1 MEPAKLFQGFV
12 SSTSAEQTTATPG
25 STGVTAPSKD
35 FMRSLLFRLHQQVPL
50 LRTVILTVFLPVVL
64 IYLVLAVQ
72 RLVPVSLLLR
82 DANAE
87 VHDPQG
93 GVMFY
98 RGALSNIGILLWW
111 TSASVCAF
119 AAFLFRFKQPSWS
132 LSRVFLVYMAVFT
145 GLLALDDLF
154 MFHEEVLPVRLGI
167 SELALYA
174 VYGVLAAGFVG
185 FIELLLETDF
195 LLLGLAFG
203 FFAFSVLTDQGMLG
217 SLFDIRGGAELVAED
232 LAKML
237 GIICWLIFSL
247 RTAVQLLRSPETA
260 SEPFLQKDAGKTV
273 VTKVRQPKTQRR

>member
-1 MEPAKLFQGFV
+1 
-12 SSTSAEQTTATPG
+12 
-25 STGVTAPSKD
+25 
-35 FMRSLLFRLHQQVPL
+35 MRSLLFRLHQQVPL

-87 VHDPQG
+87 VRDPQG
-93 GVMFY
+93 SVMFY

-132 LSRVFLVYMAVFT
+132 LSRVFLVYMTVFT

-217 SLFDIRGGAELVAED
+217 SLFSIRGGTELIAED

-247 RTAVQLLRSPETA
+247 RTAVQLLRSPEAA
-260 SEPFLQKDAGKTV
+260 SAPFPQESAETV
-273 VTKVRQPKTQRR
+273 VTKVGQPRTQRH

>member
-1 MEPAKLFQGFV
+1 
-12 SSTSAEQTTATPG
+12 
-25 STGVTAPSKD
+25 
-35 FMRSLLFRLHQQVPL
+35 MRSLLFRLHQQVPL

-72 RLVPVSLLLR
+72 RFVPVSLLLR

-87 VHDPQG
+87 VRDPQG
-93 GVMFY
+93 SVMFY

-132 LSRVFLVYMAVFT
+132 LGRVFLVYMTVFT
-145 GLLALDDLF
+145 GLLVLDDLF

-217 SLFDIRGGAELVAED
+217 SLFSIRGGAELIAED

-260 SEPFLQKDAGKTV
+260 SAPFPQESAETV
-273 VTKVRQPKTQRR
+273 VTKVGQPKTQRH

>member
-1 MEPAKLFQGFV
+1 M
-12 SSTSAEQTTATPG
+12 
-25 STGVTAPSKD
+25 
-35 FMRSLLFRLHQQVPL
+35 
-50 LRTVILTVFLPVVL
+50 
-64 IYLVLAVQ
+64 LAVQ
-72 RLVPVSLLLR
+72 RFVPVSQLLR

-87 VHDPQG
+87 VRDPQG

-132 LSRVFLVYMAVFT
+132 LGGVFLVYMTVFT

-174 VYGVLAAGFVG
+174 VYGVLAAGLVG
-185 FIELLLETDF
+185 FIRLLLETDF

-217 SLFDIRGGAELVAED
+217 FLFKIYGGAELVA
-232 LAKML
+232 
-237 GIICWLIFSL
+237 
-247 RTAVQLLRSPETA
+247 
-260 SEPFLQKDAGKTV
+260 
-273 VTKVRQPKTQRR
+273 RRPG